1 VANHT
6 NGKVNMQQ
14 SLKGRLGVIFDID
27 GVLLDSYKM
36 HYECWRA
43 IAEKYSITVREKE
56 FDSLF
61 GRRGSE
67 IVRQLWG
74 EDLTAQQ
81 VSSIHRR
88 KQALYRENL
97 RRHFP
102 EMDGAIQ
109 LIDILAVEGFVLGIG
124 SSAPPENVEMSLNG
138 LDRANSFKAVV
149 TGSDVTHGKPDPQ
162 VFLLA
167 AQRMGMEPSNCA
179 VIEDA
184 PAGIAAALAGGMTA
198 IALVGTA
205 PPERLNMAHLVVNS
219 LRQLTPE
226 QISKLILRRHNRR
239 LPLISNP

>member
-1 VANHT
+1 MVNHP
-6 NGKVNMQQ
+6 NGKVTMQN
-14 SLKGRLGVIFDID
+14 SPKGRLGVIFDVD

-43 IAEKYSITVREKE
+43 IAEKHSITVSEKE

-67 IVRQLWG
+67 IVRQIWG
-74 EDLTAQQ
+74 EDLPSEQ
-81 VSSIHRR
+81 VASIHRS

-102 EMDGAIQ
+102 EMEGAIQ
-109 LIDILAVEGFVLGIG
+109 LIDGLAGERFVLGIG
-124 SSAPPENVEMSLNG
+124 SSAPSENVEMSLNG
-138 LDRANSFKAVV
+138 LQRAKSFKAVV
-149 TGSDVTHGKPDPQ
+149 TGSDVIRGKPDPQ

-167 AQRMGMEPSNCA
+167 AQRMEVEPSNCA

-198 IALVGTA
+198 VALAGTA
-205 PPERLNMAHLVVNS
+205 PPERLTMAHLVVNS
-219 LRQLTPE
+219 LRQLTPK
-226 QISKLILRRHNRR
+226 QITELILRRHSRG
-239 LPLISNP
+239 